1 MELTHKCVKVFE
13 TLRDR
18 RPLIHHM
25 TNLVVTNVVANA
37 ALALGASPVMAYAR
51 EEVAEMARVAGA
63 LVLNIGTLDLP
74 LVENMILAGRAANE
88 AGIPVVLDP
97 VGAGATTLRTDSTS
111 RIMQEVRVSIIRGN
125 ASEISIIGGYGGR
138 VKGVDSEAAP
148 EDMARVARELAR
160 RLQATV
166 AITGAVD
173 YISDGSQV
181 LAVENGHP
189 LLTRVTGTGCM
200 ATGTVAAFA
209 AVESDY
215 LLASAAA
222 LGCYGLAAEQAAAAA
237 GGPGTFQA
245 LLFDSIY
252 NMSPGKLEKGL
263 KIKQIH

>member
-1 MELTHKCVKVFE
+1 MELTKKCTDIFQL
-13 TLRDR
+13 LRAR

-25 TNLVVTNVVANA
+25 TNLVVTNVAANA
-37 ALALGASPVMAYAR
+37 TLALGASPVMAYAR

-74 LVENMILAGRAANE
+74 QVENMILAGRAANE
-88 AGIPVVLDP
+88 AGVPVILDP
-97 VGAGATTLRTDSTS
+97 VGAGATTLRTDSAS
-111 RIMQEVRVSIIRGN
+111 RIMREVKISIVRGN

-138 VKGVDSEAAP
+138 VKGVDAEAAP
-148 EDMARVARELAR
+148 EDMARVARELAG

-173 YISDGSQV
+173 YISDGSRV

-189 LLTRVTGTGCM
+189 LLTLVTGTGCM

-209 AVESDY
+209 AVESDH

-222 LGCYGLAAEQAAAAA
+222 LGCYGLAAEQAAASA

-252 NMSPGKLEKGL
+252 NMTLEILEQGL
-263 KIKQIH
+263 RIKQVQ